1 MKTSKVIDA
10 YLTARRAQGVK
21 LSSSTRVLKR
31 FARET
36 GDTDLDLVTP
46 EAVSKFLHGPGPLT
60 TTWGSKRGLVAGLYR
75 FAMARG
81 YATKSPL
88 TERRPKLPPPHPPH
102 VYSTDELQRLLDATA
117 TLKVNNSP
125 IRVETYR
132 TLLLILYGAGLR
144 ISEATGLQI
153 RDVDLPQRLLSIRET
168 KFYKTRWVPIGP
180 KLATAIATYL
190 ERRRMLPVLGGDEAA
205 LLCSRTGHH
214 LWYQDVVTQFQ
225 RVRAAAGISC
235 PPGATRPPRLHDL
248 RHTAAVHRV
257 VAWYRE
263 GRDVQKLLPQLATY
277 LGHSE
282 IKSTQRYLSM
292 TPELLDEAGQ
302 RFAAYAAM
310 GGHHAQ
316 P

>member
-1 MKTSKVIDA
+1 MKTSQVIDA
-10 YLTARRAQGVK
+10 YMVARRAQGVK
-21 LSSSTRVLKR
+21 LSSSARILRR

-36 GDTDLDLVTP
+36 GDTDLNLVTP
-46 EAVSKFLHGPGPLT
+46 DAVAKFLHGPGRLS
-60 TTWGSKRGLVAGLYR
+60 TTWSSKRGLLAGLYR
-75 FAMARG
+75 FAIARG
-81 YATKSPL
+81 YATVSPL
-88 TERRPKLPPPHPPH
+88 PARRPKLPPPHPPH
-102 VYSTDELQRLLDATA
+102 VYSNDELQRLLAATGM
-117 TLKVNNSP
+117 LKVNNSP

-132 TLLLILYGAGLR
+132 ALLLIMYGAGLR
-144 ISEATGLQI
+144 VSEAIGLQL
-153 RDVDLPQRLLSIRET
+153 RDVDLPERLLTIRET
-168 KFYKTRWVPIGP
+168 KFYKTRYVPIGP
-180 KLATAIATYL
+180 RLAAAIAAYIECRRALPML
-190 ERRRMLPVLGGDEAA
+190 EGDEAA

-225 RVRAAAGISC
+225 RLRATAGIGC

-263 GRDVQKLLPQLATY
+263 GRDVQRLLPQLATY

-292 TPELLDEAGQ
+292 TPELLNEAGQ

-310 GGHHAQ
+310 GGDHA
-316 P
+316 

>member
-1 MKTSKVIDA
+1 MKTSQVIES

-21 LSSSTRVLKR
+21 LASSTRVLKR

-36 GDTDLDLVTP
+36 GDTELDQVTP
-46 EAVSKFLHGPGPLT
+46 EAVAKFLHGPSQLSS
-60 TTWGSKRGLVAGLYR
+60 TWAGKRGLLAGLYR
-75 FAMARG
+75 FAIARG
-81 YATKSPL
+81 YASIWPL
-88 TERRPKLPPPHPPH
+88 PDRRPKLPPPHPPH
-102 VYSTDELQRLLDATA
+102 VYSTDELQRLLGATE
-117 TLKVNNSP
+117 TLRVNNSP

-132 TLLLILYGAGLR
+132 TLLLIMYGAGLR
-144 ISEATGLQI
+144 VSEATGLQF
-153 RDVDLPQRLLSIRET
+153 RDVDLPDRLLTIRET
-168 KFYKTRWVPIGP
+168 KFYKTRYVPIGP
-180 KLATAIATYL
+180 RLAAAITAYL
-190 ERRRMLPVLGGDEAA
+190 ECRRALPMLEGDEAA

-225 RVRAAAGISC
+225 RVRAAAGIGC

-263 GRDVQKLLPQLATY
+263 GRDVQRLLPQLATY

-292 TPELLDEAGQ
+292 TPELLNEAGQ
-302 RFAAYAAM
+302 RFAAYAEK
-310 GGHHAQ
+310 GGDHA
-316 P
+316 

>member
-1 MKTSKVIDA
+1 MKTSQVIDA

-21 LSSSTRVLKR
+21 LTSSTRVLKR

-36 GDTDLDLVTP
+36 GDTELNLVTP
-46 EAVSKFLHGPGPLT
+46 EAVASFLHGPGPLS
-60 TTWGSKRGLVAGLYR
+60 TTWGSKRGLLAGLYR
-75 FAMARG
+75 FAIARG
-81 YATKSPL
+81 YATVWPL
-88 TERRPKLPPPHPPH
+88 PERRPKLPPPHPPY

-144 ISEATGLQI
+144 VSEAMGLQF
-153 RDVDLPQRLLSIRET
+153 RDVDLPQRLLTIRET
-168 KFYKTRWVPIGP
+168 KFYKTRLVPIGP
-180 KLATAIATYL
+180 QLACAIAAYI
-190 ERRRMLPVLGGDEAA
+190 EPRRALLTPEGEEAA

-214 LWYQDVVTQFQ
+214 LWYQDVITQFQ
-225 RVRAAAGISC
+225 RVRAAAGIGC
-235 PPGATRPPRLHDL
+235 PAGASRPPRLHDL

-263 GRDVQKLLPQLATY
+263 GRDVQRLLPQLATY

-292 TPELLDEAGQ
+292 TPELLQEAGQ
-302 RFAAYAAM
+302 RFAAYAVT

>member
-10 YLTARRAQGVK
+10 YLAARRAQGVK

-46 EAVSKFLHGPGPLT
+46 QAVSKFLHGPGPLT

-88 TERRPKLPPPHPPH
+88 TDRRPKLPPPHPPH

-180 KLATAIATYL
+180 KLAAAIATYL
-190 ERRRMLPVLGGDEAA
+190 ERRRTLPVLEGDEAA

-292 TPELLDEAGQ
+292 TPELLDEACQ

-316 P
+316 S

>member
-1 MKTSKVIDA
+1 MKTSQVIEA

-21 LSSSTRVLKR
+21 LSSASRILKR

-36 GDTDLDLVTP
+36 GDTELDLVTP
-46 EAVSKFLHGPGPLT
+46 EAVANFLHGPGPLT
-60 TTWGSKRGLVAGLYR
+60 TTWRSKRGLLAGLYR
-75 FAMARG
+75 FAIARG
-81 YATKSPL
+81 YAKVSPL
-88 TERRPKLPPPHPPH
+88 PEQTPSLPPPHPPH
-102 VYSTDELQRLLDATA
+102 VYTTEQLQRLLDATS

-144 ISEATGLQI
+144 VSEAIGLQI
-153 RDVDLPQRLLSIRET
+153 RDVDFTQRLLIIRET
-168 KFYKTRWVPIGP
+168 KFYKTRLVPIGLR
-180 KLATAIATYL
+180 LAAAITTYL
-190 ERRRMLPVLGGDEAA
+190 ELRRALQVTEGAEAA

-225 RVRAAAGISC
+225 RIRAAAEIGC

-257 VAWYRE
+257 VAWYQD
-263 GRDVQKLLPQLATY
+263 GRDVQRLLPQLATY

-302 RFAAYAAM
+302 RFDAYAAI
-310 GGHHAQ
+310 GGDHA
-316 P
+316 

>member
-1 MKTSKVIDA
+1 M
-10 YLTARRAQGVK
+10 
-21 LSSSTRVLKR
+21 
-31 FARET
+31 
-36 GDTDLDLVTP
+36 
-46 EAVSKFLHGPGPLT
+46 
-60 TTWGSKRGLVAGLYR
+60 
-75 FAMARG
+75 
-81 YATKSPL
+81 
-88 TERRPKLPPPHPPH
+88 
-102 VYSTDELQRLLDATA
+102 
-117 TLKVNNSP
+117 
-125 IRVETYR
+125 
-132 TLLLILYGAGLR
+132 YGAGLR

-153 RDVDLPQRLLSIRET
+153 RDVDLSQRLLSVRET

-180 KLATAIATYL
+180 KLAAAIATYL
-190 ERRRMLPVLGGDEAA
+190 ERRRRLPMPEGEEAA

-225 RVRAAAGISC
+225 RVRAAAGIGC
-235 PPGATRPPRLHDL
+235 PPGATRLPRLHDL

-263 GRDVQKLLPQLATY
+263 GRDVQSLLPQLAIY

-310 GGHHAQ
+310 GGDYAQ

>member
-1 MKTSKVIDA
+1 MKTSQVIDA

-21 LSSSTRVLKR
+21 LTSSTRVLKR

-36 GDTDLDLVTP
+36 GDTELDQVTP
-46 EAVSKFLHGPGPLT
+46 EAVAKFLHGPGQLSS
-60 TTWGSKRGLVAGLYR
+60 TWSGKRGLLAGLYR
-75 FAMARG
+75 FAIARG
-81 YATKSPL
+81 YASIWPL
-88 TERRPKLPPPHPPH
+88 PERRPKLPPPHPPH
-102 VYSTDELQRLLDATA
+102 VYSTDELQRLLDATQ
-117 TLKVNNSP
+117 TLRVNNSP

-132 TLLLILYGAGLR
+132 TLLLIMYGAGLR
-144 ISEATGLQI
+144 VSEAIGLQL
-153 RDVDLPQRLLSIRET
+153 RDVDLPERLLTIRET
-168 KFYKTRWVPIGP
+168 KFYKTRYVPIGP
-180 KLATAIATYL
+180 RLAAAIAAYL
-190 ERRRMLPVLGGDEAA
+190 ECRRALPMLEGDEAA

-225 RVRAAAGISC
+225 RIRAAAGIDC
-235 PPGATRPPRLHDL
+235 PPGATRPPRMHDL

-263 GRDVQKLLPQLATY
+263 GRDVQRLLPQLATY

-292 TPELLDEAGQ
+292 TPELLNEAGQ

-310 GGHHAQ
+310 GGDHA
-316 P
+316 

>member
-1 MKTSKVIDA
+1 MKTSHVIEA

-21 LSSSTRVLKR
+21 LSSSTRILKR

-36 GDTDLDLVTP
+36 GDTELDLVTP
-46 EAVSKFLHGPGPLT
+46 EAIAKFLHGPGQLT
-60 TTWGSKRGLVAGLYR
+60 TTWGSKRGLLAGLYR
-75 FAMARG
+75 FAIARG
-81 YATKSPL
+81 YATVSPL
-88 TERRPKLPPPHPPH
+88 PERRPKLPSPHPPH
-102 VYSTDELQRLLDATA
+102 VYSTDELQRLLDATE
-117 TLKVNNSP
+117 TLRVNNSP

-132 TLLLILYGAGLR
+132 TLLLMLYGAGLR
-144 ISEATGLQI
+144 VSEATGLQV
-153 RDVDLPQRLLSIRET
+153 RDVDLPQRLLTIRET
-168 KFYKTRWVPIGP
+168 KFYKTRYVPIG
-180 KLATAIATYL
+180 LRLTETIATYL
-190 ERRRMLPVLGGDEAA
+190 ERRRALPMIEGDEAA

-225 RVRAAAGISC
+225 RVRAAAGIGA

-263 GRDVQKLLPQLATY
+263 GHDVQRLLPQLATY

-292 TPELLDEAGQ
+292 TPELLNEAGQ
-302 RFAAYAAM
+302 RFAIYAM
-310 GGHHAQ
+310 KGGDHA
-316 P
+316 